1 MTMAD
6 TIAGKLGQA
15 LLPREIEVLDVSHK
29 HAGHSGWREGGGTHF
44 EVMIRADIFAGK
56 SRVECHRMVNVILAD
71 ELASSVHAL
80 QLDLSA

>member
-6 TIAGKLGQA
+6 TIAGKLKQA
-15 LLPREIEVLDVSHK
+15 LSPREIEVLDVSHK
-29 HAGHSGWREGGGTHF
+29 HAGHAGWRDSGETHF
-44 EVMIRADIFAGK
+44 EVRVRADIFAGK
-56 SRVECHRMVNVILAD
+56 TRVECHRLVNAVLAD

>member
-44 EVMIRADIFAGK
+44 EVTIRADIFAGK
-56 SRVECHRMVNVILAD
+56 SRVECHRMVNGILAD